1 MLKLCERELQINKYK
16 SFLIGDSLTDIKA
29 AKNFKI
35 KGYLAKAN
43 LLDQK
48 INNKKLNEF

>member
-1 MLKLCERELQINKYK
+1 MLKQCDRELQINKSK

-35 KGYLAKAN
+35 KGYLVKAN
-43 LLDQK
+43 LLDQIK
-48 INNKKLNEF
+48 STTKKN